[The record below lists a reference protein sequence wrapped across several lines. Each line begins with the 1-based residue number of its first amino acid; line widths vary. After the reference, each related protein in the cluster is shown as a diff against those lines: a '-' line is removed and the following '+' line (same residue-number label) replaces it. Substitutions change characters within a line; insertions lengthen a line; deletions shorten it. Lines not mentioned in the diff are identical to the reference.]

1 MLLALLL
8 TAALDAGTTCAALSR
23 PGFYEASPLYG
34 RHPSCG
40 RVVLT
45 KAAGTGGAAWLS
57 TKLKPKPRKW
67 VMVGLIGMNATIV
80 SWNVKQMHNARRRGN
95 HDR

>member
-23 PGFYEASPLYG
+23 GLMESNPVYG
-34 RHPSCG
+34 RSPSCG
-40 RVVLT
+40 RVVAT
-45 KAAGTGGAAWLS
+45 KAAGTGGAVWLS
-57 TKLKPKPRKW
+57 SKLKPRHRKW
-67 VMVGLIGMNATIV
+67 VTAALVGVNVGAV
-80 SWNVKQMHNARRRGN
+80 AWNLRQLQRRT